1 MASVWRGRLVEGEGS
16 RPLQLSGDIR
26 FGVVTAWPDED
37 WHSQRL
43 IGAIGRRG
51 AVCAIDP
58 AALEA
63 WIGPDGLS
71 VWAGDEDVGALSAVV
86 LARGLGRA
94 GDGDVQFELYR
105 ALEEAGVFVTN
116 RIDALL
122 AAQDKLRTSWLL
134 RRAEIATPTAA
145 VAQTPASALAA
156 LEAMGEAVVKP
167 IEGSLG
173 DGVQRVRPDAAGRRE
188 VAQRV
193 ERDGA
198 AYLQAFVPNP
208 GRDARLFVVG
218 GRVEGA
224 IERVAPSGEWIA
236 NVARGATALPLRV
249 SAALEALAVAAAQA
263 VGLDWAGVDVVVG
276 AGGPTVIEVNGT
288 PSWAAVHEVTG
299 RDMAEPIAEHVLAR
313 ALRRA
318 GKGRSVSKDVRARPH
333 G

>member
-1 MASVWRGRLVEGEGS
+1 
-16 RPLQLSGDIR
+16 LQLSGDIR
-26 FGVVTAWPDED
+26 FGVVTAWPEED
-37 WHSQRL
+37 WHSRRL
-43 IGAIGRRG
+43 IQAFRRRG
-51 AVCAIDP
+51 VASTIDP
-58 AALEA
+58 ATLAA
-63 WIGPDGLS
+63 WIGPHGLS
-71 VWAGDEDVGALSAVV
+71 VWAGDEDVSALDGVV

-94 GDGDVQFELYR
+94 GDGDVQFEIYR
-105 ALEEAGVFVTN
+105 ALEEAGVLVTN

-134 RRAEIATPTAA
+134 RRAGIATPAAA
-145 VAQTPASALAA
+145 VAQTRRAALAA
-156 LEAMGEAVVKP
+156 LAVMRDAVVKP
-167 IEGSLG
+167 IAGSLG
-173 DGVQRVRPDAAGRRE
+173 DGVERICFDPAGRRE

-198 AYLQAFVPNP
+198 VYLQTFVPNP

-224 IERVAPSGEWIA
+224 IERIAPSGEWIA
-236 NVARGATALPLRV
+236 NVARGARAFPLRV
-249 SAALEALAVAAAQA
+249 GTALEALAVTAARAL
-263 VGLDWAGVDVVVG
+263 GLDWAGVDVVVG
-276 AGGPTVIEVNGT
+276 PDGPTVIEVNGT

-318 GKGRSVSKDVRARPH
+318 GKGRSVSKDARARSH